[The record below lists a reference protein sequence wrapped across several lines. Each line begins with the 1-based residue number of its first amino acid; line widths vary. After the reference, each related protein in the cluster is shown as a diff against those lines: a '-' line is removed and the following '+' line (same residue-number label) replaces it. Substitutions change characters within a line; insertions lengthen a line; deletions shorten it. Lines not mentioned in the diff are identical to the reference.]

1 MTQTSQY
8 VRRVGRFRALW
19 LIVLAMSFTACDAAD
34 RLTSTSEDTPTAT
47 TDPNS
52 TPAEPSFATSFAGG
66 IAMGTWAQPTYTLG
80 SRYNGTLRVIWPKY
94 VKSELAAI
102 RSRGGKVILSMTGSE
117 STFKDRYGH
126 FSFDKWKAR
135 VLRYKGMDLSS
146 FVRDGTLIGH
156 FLMDEPN
163 DPSNWNGRLVTPA
176 QVEAMAKFSKML
188 WPYLPTV
195 VRAEPKYLSYNH
207 HYLDAA
213 WAQYVTRKGTASDYL
228 RNNVSNASKRGLA
241 LVVGLNIR
249 RGGPGGRAM
258 TGSEIAKWGSTMLSS
273 TYPCAFLSW
282 QYSSQLNLSSVKS
295 AMDLLRRKA
304 QARPTKSCR

>member
-1 MTQTSQY
+1 MTQTFRY
-8 VRRVGRFRALW
+8 ARRVGRLRALW
-19 LIVLAMSFTACDAAD
+19 LIALATGFSACNAAD
-34 RLTSTSEDTPTAT
+34 RLTSSSEDTPAAT
-47 TDPNS
+47 TDPTS
-52 TPAEPSFATSFAGG
+52 TITEPSFATAFAGG
-66 IAMGTWAQPTYTLG
+66 IAMGNWAQPTSTLG

-94 VKSELAAI
+94 LKAELAAI
-102 RSRGGKVILSMTGSE
+102 RSRGGKIVLSMTGSE
-117 STFKDRYGH
+117 STFKDGSGH
-126 FSFDKWKAR
+126 FDFTKWKAR

-146 FVRDGTLIGH
+146 YVRDGTLIGH

-176 QVEAMAKFSKML
+176 QVEAMAKFSKSL
-188 WPYLPTV
+188 WPYLPTL

-207 HYLDAA
+207 QYLDAA

-228 RNNVSNASKRGLA
+228 RRNVADASSRHLA

-249 RGGPGGRAM
+249 KGGPGGRAM
-258 TGSEIAKWGSTMLSS
+258 TGSEIANWGSTMLSS
-273 TYPCAFLSW
+273 SYPCAFLSW